1 MIEQPLMTPAQVQK
15 AIDILCKVDCIF
27 QLKTLN
33 DDQKLAQFLI
43 HKTWEIMEDEKKKMM
58 TK

>member
-1 MIEQPLMTPAQVQK
+1 MTAAQVQK
-15 AIDILCKVDCIF
+15 AINILCKVDAVF
-27 QLKTLN
+27 QLKTLS

-43 HKTWEIMEDEKKKMM
+43 HKTWEIMEDEKKKMV

>member
-1 MIEQPLMTPAQVQK
+1 MIEQPLMTAAQVQK
-15 AIDILCKVDCIF
+15 AINILCKVDAVF
-27 QLKTLN
+27 QLKTLS

-43 HKTWEIMEDEKKKMM
+43 HKTWEIMEDEKKKMV